1 MQVWLLDRLPGRLE
15 DMIWHSRATLV
26 LAIIAAVV
34 VPSVSFSASLA
45 ARPKLGGVRVAATWR
60 PAPVGG
66 LASLAMQ
73 LADGTKEDEASI
85 PNVGKELDKPKQQ
98 QQQQRAP
105 VESPQSSR
113 IPQASGSGSKG
124 SASKSS
130 SSGQDWAVRLVE
142 SSPDV
147 RRAIAFPVAF
157 ASSANWLSQCIY
169 VAAKLRIPDALADG
183 PMAVDQLAR
192 EVNAHPEALGRLLRS
207 LPHEFAHPEQTTPHI
222 ESNRPTIW
230 ATDTEIPGQATHT
243 HTFTSRQHK
252 KISTTRRLAKSQESL
267 RS

>member
-1 MQVWLLDRLPGRLE
+1 MTWC
-15 DMIWHSRATLV
+15 SRATLV
-26 LAIIAAVV
+26 LAIIAAIV
-34 VPSVSFSASLA
+34 VPSIGFSTSLA
-45 ARPKLGGVRVAATWR
+45 VRPKFGRGRVEAASR

-73 LADGTKEDEASI
+73 LADGTKNDEEAV
-85 PNVGKELDKPKQQ
+85 PNVSQEVGKSKKQQ
-98 QQQQRAP
+98 EQRAP

-113 IPQASGSGSKG
+113 IPKGSGRGTKG
-124 SASKSS
+124 SATKSS

-192 EVNAHPEALGRLLRS
+192 EVDAHPEALGRLLRS
-207 LPHEFAHPEQTTPHI
+207 PPPQKCPSRANRPRI
-222 ESNRPTIW
+222 KSNRPS
-230 ATDTEIPGQATHT
+230 
-243 HTFTSRQHK
+243 FK
-252 KISTTRRLAKSQESL
+252 KH
-267 RS
+267 

>member
-1 MQVWLLDRLPGRLE
+1 LDRLPGRLE
-15 DMIWHSRATLV
+15 DMIWHSRATLA

-34 VPSVSFSASLA
+34 VPSVSFSTSLA

-73 LADGTKEDEASI
+73 LADGTKEDESSI
-85 PNVGKELDKPKQQ
+85 PNVGKEVDKPK

-207 LPHEFAHPEQTTPHI
+207 LPHEFAHPEQTTPRI

-230 ATDTEIPGQATHT
+230 ASNTEIPGQATHK
-243 HTFTSRQHK
+243 HAFDVTSTQ
-252 KISTTRRLAKSQESL
+252 KISITRHIAESQESL
-267 RS
+267 HP